1 MIRRIQNSYDKKSFN
16 NIVFL
21 YEGDLLRYNASI
33 INYV

>member
-1 MIRRIQNSYDKKSFN
+1 MIRRIQNLYDRKSFN

-21 YEGDLLRYNASI
+21 YESDIRYNVSI